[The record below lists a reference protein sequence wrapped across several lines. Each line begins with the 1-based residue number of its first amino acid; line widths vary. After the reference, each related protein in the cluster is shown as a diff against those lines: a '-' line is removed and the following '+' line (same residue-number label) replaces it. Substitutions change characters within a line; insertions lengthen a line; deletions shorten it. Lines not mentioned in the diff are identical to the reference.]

1 MPPFKSHWL
10 FYIILIGEIMVLIA
24 LSSIK
29 ANKSELNTILKQ
41 GDTLIIE
48 SRKTNNLLT
57 KIVNDTIR

>member
-1 MPPFKSHWL
+1 
-10 FYIILIGEIMVLIA
+10 MVLIA